1 MLAFT
6 FATVRGRFN
15 ALIFFIFVSMK
26 RSEMLILSETGT
38 EPVSVSEAKAWA
50 LIDTSS
56 DDTEID
62 YLITTARRMVESY
75 INKDILPK
83 QRKYYSP
90 YVTDGVLALPYAP
103 VDTIDS
109 VLVGTTTYTSNQ
121 YDVYGAYGAQ
131 MDFSSEI
138 EDALVTYT
146 TTGFVPDQQVNE
158 AIKALVQHLYNAQGV
173 IEESDI
179 ADGMPKHI
187 KQMLIGQTNRHN
199 AY

>member
-1 MLAFT
+1 
-6 FATVRGRFN
+6 
-15 ALIFFIFVSMK
+15 
-26 RSEMLILSETGT
+26 MLILSETGT

-90 YVTDGVLALPYAP
+90 YVTDGILALPYAP
-103 VDTIDS
+103 VDTIDT
-109 VLVGTTTYTSNQ
+109 VLVGTTTYTSDQ

-179 ADGMPKHI
+179 ADNMPKHI